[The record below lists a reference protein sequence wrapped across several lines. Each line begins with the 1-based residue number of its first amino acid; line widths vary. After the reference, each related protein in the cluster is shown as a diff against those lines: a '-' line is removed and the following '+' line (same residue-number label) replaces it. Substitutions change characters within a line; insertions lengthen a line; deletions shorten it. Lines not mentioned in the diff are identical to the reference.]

1 MRGTHD
7 VEEAVLAQA
16 TNLGPP
22 PYLTSAGSMSQET
35 VELASANASKVQRT
49 PHVRSSPLGDRIFS
63 ILLYGAAWIVLA
75 VVIALFVVLLKA
87 AIPAMQA
94 TGLKPL
100 LSQVWSPNDGQFG
113 VLSFVYGTIVTS
125 IIALVVAGPIGI
137 GAALFLAELA
147 PRRLATPV
155 AMLVELLAAVPS
167 VVYGV
172 WGLFALAPFMRV
184 YIEPALA
191 KMFGFLPLFQ
201 GPIYGVG
208 MLTGGIIL
216 AIMVVPTVA
225 AISRD
230 VFEAVPNEQ
239 REGMLALGAT
249 KWEMLTKAVLPY
261 ARSGVLG
268 ALVLGVGRALGE
280 AMAVVMV
287 IGNKPAI
294 AASLFAPGYTMA
306 SVLANEFSEATG
318 KVYISMLIEIGLLLF
333 VVSLIVNVIARLL
346 VWSVSRRVGR

>member
-1 MRGTHD
+1 
-7 VEEAVLAQA
+7 
-16 TNLGPP
+16 
-22 PYLTSAGSMSQET
+22 MSQET
-35 VELASANASKVQRT
+35 AELVSATASKVRRV
-49 PHVRSSPLGDRIFS
+49 HAVRSSPWGDRIFS
-63 ILLYGAAWIVLA
+63 ILLSGAAWVVLV
-75 VVIALFVVLLKA
+75 VVIALFLELLKA
-87 AIPAMQA
+87 SLPAIQA
-94 TGLKPL
+94 TGIKPL
-100 LSQVWSPNDGQFG
+100 LSQLWSPNDGVYG
-113 VLSFVYGTIVTS
+113 VLSFVFGTVVTS
-125 IIALVVAGPIGI
+125 MIALFVAGPIGI

-155 AMLVELLAAVPS
+155 AMLIELLAAVPS
-167 VVYGV
+167 VVYGL

-184 YIEPALA
+184 YIEPALQKA
-191 KMFGFLPLFQ
+191 FGFLPLFQ
-201 GPIYGVG
+201 GPMYGVG
-208 MLTGGIIL
+208 ILTGGLIL

-268 ALVLGVGRALGE
+268 ALVLGLGRAIGE
-280 AMAVVMV
+280 AMAVAMV

-318 KVYISMLIEIGLLLF
+318 KVYISMLVEIGLLLF

-346 VWSVSRRVGR
+346 VWSVSRGR